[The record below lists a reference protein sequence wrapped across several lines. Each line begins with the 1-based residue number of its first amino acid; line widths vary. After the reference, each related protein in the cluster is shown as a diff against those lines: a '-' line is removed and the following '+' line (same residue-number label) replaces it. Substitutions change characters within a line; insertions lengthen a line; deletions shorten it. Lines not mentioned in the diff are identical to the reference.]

1 MPVRG
6 IRGAVVAER
15 DGPEAIWSATRC
27 LLEAILAAN
36 PGLRPADLASA
47 WFTATPDLSAA
58 YPAAAARQLGW
69 TQVPLMCV
77 QEMAVPGSLARC
89 IRVLLHWNT
98 DLPQSAVQHVYLRAA
113 ISLRPDLSSDHSSQK
128 KSANY
133 AN

>member
-6 IRGAVVAER
+6 IRGATVAER
-15 DGPEAIWSATRC
+15 DEKEAIWSATRS

-36 PGLRPADLASA
+36 PDLAPEDIASA

-58 YPAAAARQLGW
+58 YPAAAARQMGW

-77 QEMAVPGSLARC
+77 QEMPVAGSLPRC

-98 DLPQSAVQHVYLRAA
+98 DLPQAAIHHVYLHAAA
-113 ISLRPDLSSDHSSQK
+113 ILRPDLIAVPLS
-128 KSANY
+128 N
-133 AN
+133 NE